1 MTFSIPP
8 NYFTLFLFLLQRDLA
23 ARNVL
28 LNYSLNAKVADFGLA
43 NRIYMRAEDNQ
54 FLAGNKGLFPFR
66 WAAYETLENGIAI
79 REKSDV
85 WSFGIFMWE
94 LFYLCDALPYAD
106 LTGKVIHHLNINIIL
121 M

>member
-1 MTFSIPP
+1 M
-8 NYFTLFLFLLQRDLA
+8 NYFTQFLFLLQRDLA

-106 LTGKVIHHLNINIIL
+106 IKGKDLQIALSSI
-121 M
+121 